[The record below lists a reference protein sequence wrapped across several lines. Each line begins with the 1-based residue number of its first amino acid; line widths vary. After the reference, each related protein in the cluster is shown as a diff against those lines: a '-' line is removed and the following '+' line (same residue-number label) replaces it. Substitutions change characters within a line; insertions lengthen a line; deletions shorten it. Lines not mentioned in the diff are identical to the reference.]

1 MVNKINIGI
10 VGYGNLGRAVEKAL
24 MNNDDL
30 KLEAIFTRRN
40 TKNII
45 SNSKLLHI
53 SEMKNYIGSIDVMIL
68 CGGSATD
75 LPQQSAEIAKYFN
88 VVDSFDTHA
97 KIEEHFR
104 EVDEVCKENKKIALL
119 SVGWDPGLYSL
130 NRLLGKA
137 IIPNSTEYTFWGKGV
152 SQGHSD
158 AIRRI
163 KGVKMAIQYT
173 IPIKEV
179 IEKVRG
185 GEKPILSD
193 GKMHKRVCYVVAEE
207 GADLYFIEN
216 SIKNMPYYFA
226 GYETEVNFITEEEFK
241 KEHRGMPHGGFVIC
255 SGNSGENNF
264 VMEFKLSLDSNPEF
278 TGSVLVA
285 YARAIFRMYKEGKRG
300 AYTIFDVPSS
310 YLLSKTGENLRKEL
324 L

>member
-1 MVNKINIGI
+1 MKKFSFGELKIMVNKINIGI

-119 SVGWDPGLYSL
+119 SVGWDPGLFSL

-193 GKMHKRVCYVVAEE
+193 GKMHKRVWYVVAEE
-207 GADLYFIEN
+207 GLFYNCYSLSSLVIPSGIK
-216 SIKNMPYYFA
+216 SIGINTFYNCYSA
-226 GYETEVNFITEEEFK
+226 GYYDFSSHT
-241 KEHRGMPHGGFVIC
+241 FVPTLL
-255 SGNSGENNF
+255 NYNA
-264 VMEFKLSLDSNPEF
+264 F
-278 TGSVLVA
+278 TGIPSDCKIRVPTELYDKWILA
-285 YARAIFRMYKEGKRG
+285 SNWSK
-300 AYTIFDVPSS
+300 YTDYIEAV
-310 YLLSKTGENLRKEL
+310 
-324 L
+324 

>member
-10 VGYGNLGRAVEKAL
+10 VGYGNLGIAVEKAL

-119 SVGWDPGLYSL
+119 SVGWDPGFFSL

-137 IIPNSTEYTFWGKGV
+137 LIPNSTEYTFWGKGV
-152 SQGHSD
+152 S
-158 AIRRI
+158 
-163 KGVKMAIQYT
+163 
-173 IPIKEV
+173 
-179 IEKVRG
+179 
-185 GEKPILSD
+185 
-193 GKMHKRVCYVVAEE
+193 
-207 GADLYFIEN
+207 
-216 SIKNMPYYFA
+216 
-226 GYETEVNFITEEEFK
+226 
-241 KEHRGMPHGGFVIC
+241 
-255 SGNSGENNF
+255 
-264 VMEFKLSLDSNPEF
+264 
-278 TGSVLVA
+278 
-285 YARAIFRMYKEGKRG
+285 
-300 AYTIFDVPSS
+300 
-310 YLLSKTGENLRKEL
+310 
-324 L
+324 